1 LTVSIPQPVRPS
13 GSWEHL
19 LWTFTRLSGL
29 ALLLFGA
36 FSLAMGFVFRGRTQ
50 LDLPGFMRWMFFPNP
65 NHVVNSDIPD
75 VTAGWSNA
83 FWQIY
88 SLLMVAMASAHGLNG
103 VRMILEDYLRRPLAV
118 VVLRMLIFGSWIAAL
133 IVAVYVVL
141 AS

>member
-1 LTVSIPQPVRPS
+1 VSIPQPARPS
-13 GSWEHL
+13 GSWEQL

-29 ALLLFGA
+29 TLLLFGA
-36 FSLAMGFVFRGRTQ
+36 FSLAMGFIFGGRTQ
-50 LDLPGFMRWMFFPNP
+50 LDLPAFMRWMFFPNP
-65 NHVVNSDIPD
+65 NHVVNGDIPD

-88 SLLMVAMASAHGLNG
+88 SLLMIAMASAHGLNG

-118 VVLRMLIFGSWIAAL
+118 LVLRMLIFGLWIAAL
-133 IVAVYVVL
+133 IVAVYVIL

>member
-1 LTVSIPQPVRPS
+1 MSISPRSRPT

-36 FSLAMGFVFRGRTQ
+36 FSLAMGFVYGGRTQ
-50 LDLPGFMRWMFFPNP
+50 LDLPGFMRWVFFPNP

-88 SLLMVAMASAHGLNG
+88 SMLMIALASAHAMNG
-103 VRMILEDYLRRPLAV
+103 VRMVLEDYLKRPLAV
-118 VVLRMLIFGSWIAAL
+118 AVLRMLIGGLWVAAL
-133 IVAVYVVL
+133 IVAIYVIL

>member
-1 LTVSIPQPVRPS
+1 MTFSPRARPT

-36 FSLAMGFVFRGRTQ
+36 FSLAMGFVFGGRTQ

-88 SLLMVAMASAHGLNG
+88 SMLMIAMASAHAMNG
-103 VRMILEDYLRRPLAV
+103 VRMVLEDYLKRPLAV
-118 VVLRMLIFGSWIAAL
+118 AVLRMLIAGLWIAAL
-133 IVAVYVVL
+133 IVAVYVIL

>member
-1 LTVSIPQPVRPS
+1 MSISPRARPT

-36 FSLAMGFVFRGRTQ
+36 FSLAMGFIFGGRTQ

-88 SLLMVAMASAHGLNG
+88 SMLMIAMASAHAMNG
-103 VRMILEDYLRRPLAV
+103 VRMVLEDYLKRPLAV
-118 VVLRMLIFGSWIAAL
+118 AVLRMLFGALWIAAL
-133 IVAVYVVL
+133 IVAVYVIL

>member
-1 LTVSIPQPVRPS
+1 MSTPQRVRPS

-19 LWTFTRLSGL
+19 LWIFTRLSGL

-36 FSLAMGFVFRGRTQ
+36 FSLGMGFVLGGRTQ

-65 NHVVNSDIPD
+65 NHVVNSNIPD

-88 SLLMVAMASAHGLNG
+88 SVLVVALASAHGLNG
-103 VRMILEDYLRRPLAV
+103 VRMVLEDYLRRPLAV
-118 VVLRMLIFGSWIAAL
+118 VVLRMLVAGAWIGAV
-133 IVAVYVVL
+133 IVAVYVIL

>member
-1 LTVSIPQPVRPS
+1 MSIPPRARPT

-36 FSLAMGFVFRGRTQ
+36 FSLAMGFIFGGRTQ

-75 VTAGWSNA
+75 VTVGWSNA

-88 SLLMVAMASAHGLNG
+88 SMLMIALASAHAMNG
-103 VRMILEDYLRRPLAV
+103 VRMVLEDYMKRPLAV
-118 VVLRMLIFGSWIAAL
+118 AVLRMLIGGLWIAAL
-133 IVAVYVVL
+133 IVAVYVIL

>member
-1 LTVSIPQPVRPS
+1 MSISSRARPT

-36 FSLAMGFVFRGRTQ
+36 FSLAMGFIFGGRTQ

-88 SLLMVAMASAHGLNG
+88 SMLMVAMASAHGLNG
-103 VRMILEDYLRRPLAV
+103 VRMVLEDYLKRPLV
-118 VVLRMLIFGSWIAAL
+118 VAVLRMLIVGLWIAGL
-133 IVAVYVVL
+133 IVAVYVIL

>member
-1 LTVSIPQPVRPS
+1 VSIPHPARPS
-13 GSWEHL
+13 GSWEHM

-36 FSLAMGFVFRGRTQ
+36 FSLAMGFVFGGRTQ